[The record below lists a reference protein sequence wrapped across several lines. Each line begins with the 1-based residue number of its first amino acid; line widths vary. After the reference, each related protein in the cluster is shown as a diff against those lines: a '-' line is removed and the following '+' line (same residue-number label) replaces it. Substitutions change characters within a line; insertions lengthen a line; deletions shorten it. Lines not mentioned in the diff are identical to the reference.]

1 MATKPHSS
9 ESNSK
14 PKLPLREH
22 RQRGGV
28 SLESIVEST
37 KLSRRF
43 LEAIEGGEYADLPG
57 GVFTI
62 SYIRQYAAAVGYD
75 VDVILDHHREWLG
88 GTQPQESADQRVPS
102 GVRWGKFV
110 LFG

>member
-1 MATKPHSS
+1 MARTPHKS
-9 ESNSK
+9 ETDSR

-28 SLESIVEST
+28 SLESIVDST

-57 GVFTI
+57 GVFAI

-75 VDVILDHHREWLG
+75 ADVILEHHREWLG
-88 GTQPQESADQRVPS
+88 GTQQQEGADQRRQP